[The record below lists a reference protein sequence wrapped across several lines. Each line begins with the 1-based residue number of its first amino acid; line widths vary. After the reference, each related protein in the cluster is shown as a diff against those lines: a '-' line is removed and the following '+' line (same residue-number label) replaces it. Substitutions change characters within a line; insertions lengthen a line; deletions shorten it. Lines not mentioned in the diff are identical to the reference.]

1 MVDFEKETLDRL
13 RRIETRLS
21 RYMADNGFDL
31 QGEKPQLDPELKVLT
46 VPSRKVSLTDCLTE
60 LAGEPPGTTVL
71 VVMGDGEPLV
81 GLVVR

>member
-1 MVDFEKETLDRL
+1 MTSYEKEVLDRL

-21 RYMADNGFDL
+21 RYLADNGFDL

-46 VPSRKVSLTDCLTE
+46 VPSRKVSLEDCL
-60 LAGEPPGTTVL
+60 AAASGEVPGTTVL
-71 VVMGDGEPLV
+71 VVLSDGEPLA